1 MKSLLLGV
9 TILLLSACNSNSSSS
24 SPKSTTPTAV
34 ASVENVADKAMI
46 KQIGAYMKL
55 NYWDGYN
62 YAKRP
67 HYLIRVNAKDEPI
80 NAFII
85 NPQSVLKSATK
96 ISSAES
102 GGMKIYEYKKE
113 MHSAVTKINNGSNN
127 LYTFDLLIDGH
138 KYYAQKYTDA
148 VANNQHPFTN
158 DLLFAPHEVFHIYQ
172 TSWANKSNWRQDVDN
187 YPTTKS
193 IIQDELILT
202 ELFDGLPRKLTK
214 VEARELLKQYV
225 AIRQR
230 QMLND
235 NTSLV
240 ENMALAQE
248 RIEGSAEYITVLT
261 ARKVYKNNSLS
272 FDKGR
277 SFSLNLK
284 NKKDVKWHFGFYV
297 FYNSGASAIYLLDQ
311 LGYKIEQLEKA
322 MSPYDAAL
330 SVVGHDV
337 DAYQRALKS
346 VGSKVAQFEKDAI
359 KYSSL
364 R

>member
-9 TILLLSACNSNSSSS
+9 SILLLSACNSNSSSS
-24 SPKSTTPTAV
+24 SPKPTTSTAV

-46 KQIGAYMKL
+46 KQVGEYMKL

-67 HYLIRVNAKDEPI
+67 HYLIRVNAKDQPI

-85 NPQSVLKSATK
+85 NPQSVLKGATK
-96 ISSAES
+96 IGSAES
-102 GGMKIYEYKKE
+102 GGMSIYEYKKG
-113 MHSAVTKINNGSNN
+113 MYDAVTKINNGSNN

-148 VANNQHPFTN
+148 VAKNQHPFTN

-225 AIRQR
+225 AIRHR

-240 ENMALAQE
+240 ENMALSQE
-248 RIEGSAEYITVLT
+248 RIEGSAEYITVLR
-261 ARKVYKNNSLS
+261 AREVYKNDSLS

-277 SFSLNLK
+277 GTVLNLK
-284 NKKDVKWHFGFYV
+284 TQKEVKWHFGFSV
-297 FYNSGASAIYLLDQ
+297 FYNTGASVIYLLDQ

-322 MSPYDAAL
+322 ISPYDAAL
-330 SVVGHDV
+330 SIVGHDV

-346 VGSKVAQFEKDAI
+346 VGSKVVQFEKDAI